1 MFSVLVL
8 DPILQ
13 TPEKISCPYPAC
25 LFIPFTNYS
34 IFLKGDNTQYD
45 KDKAVYDET

>member
-13 TPEKISCPYPAC
+13 TPEKISCLYPAC
-25 LFIPFTNYS
+25 LFISFANYS
-34 IFLKGDNTQYD
+34 IFLKEHTQYD
-45 KDKAVYDET
+45 KGKAVHDET